1 MPKVYIVDIKRS
13 PIGKTNGALAHLRPE
28 KMMGQLIK
36 GMPLANTLEIEDVL
50 IAKAVGL
57 GGNLSRLSVLEAG
70 LPIRTPATTIDFQCG
85 GSLKTLEYAFYSIA
99 SGHKS
104 AVLAGGVESTSQEAR
119 ITLNPADPYYHG
131 EVPEKRGQFSP
142 LELGDPDMLEGA
154 ENCYRL
160 LKPVA
165 ETIEDIVLRSHER
178 AVETREN
185 KALSTLICPM
195 RTQDDKWIESDESI
209 RANMSRK
216 LIRRAKGLVEEA
228 GYTTAANSCLMH
240 DGASLILL
248 ASESLVKEKGLRP
261 LAEVIGIESVGL
273 NPNYSPL
280 GPIVACR
287 QLMDKHGVD
296 ASDIGVVEVN
306 EAFAIKTWAV
316 EKYLAIDSNRVNP
329 LGGALAYGHPYAAS
343 GGIIMGHLLMALK
356 ESSEAYGIATM
367 GVAGGQGIAVLV
379 RKIDD

>member
-36 GMPLANTLEIEDVL
+36 SMPLANTLEIDDVL

-70 LPIRTPATTIDFQCG
+70 MPIKTTAATIDFQCG

-119 ITLNPADPYYHG
+119 ITLNPSDPYYHG
-131 EVPEKRGQFSP
+131 DTPEKRGQFSP

-160 LKPVA
+160 LKAPS
-165 ETIEDIVLRSHER
+165 ECIEDIVLRSHER
-178 AVETREN
+178 AVQTREN
-185 KALSTLICPM
+185 QMLKELISPM
-195 RTQDDKWIESDESI
+195 KTKKDKWVDSDESI
-209 RANMSRK
+209 RDKMSKK
-216 LIRRAKGLVEEA
+216 LIRRAKGLVEEG

-248 ASESLVKEKGLRP
+248 ASEALVKEKATSLGRSNWYRKCGLKP
-261 LAEVIGIESVGL
+261 KLFTFGSHCGLSSVNG
-273 NPNYSPL
+273 
-280 GPIVACR
+280 
-287 QLMDKHGVD
+287 
-296 ASDIGVVEVN
+296 
-306 EAFAIKTWAV
+306 
-316 EKYLAIDSNRVNP
+316 
-329 LGGALAYGHPYAAS
+329 
-343 GGIIMGHLLMALK
+343 
-356 ESSEAYGIATM
+356 
-367 GVAGGQGIAVLV
+367 
-379 RKIDD
+379 